1 METFVAVPIIDLG
14 GRRVRRPYT
23 DLSNLTAPGMPC
35 RRAFRSFC
43 TASSLQSAQICVICG
58 SVCGPEH
65 YCATGRRIVPLEAFC
80 ELGDA
85 CVAPTQIYRTSPR
98 LGCPVGARF
107 VPSARRHRHNLG
119 KSALSA
125 ARSADREILAPR
137 VEELSSWRPLRT
149 GRRMCRPYT
158 DMRATR
164 PVRRAW
170 AFYGRRFLL
179 LVTLDVGAVM
189 G

>member
-1 METFVAVPIIDLG
+1 M
-14 GRRVRRPYT
+14 
-23 DLSNLTAPGMPC
+23 
-35 RRAFRSFC
+35 
-43 TASSLQSAQICVICG
+43 
-58 SVCGPEH
+58 
-65 YCATGRRIVPLEAFC
+65 IVPFGDFYTK
-80 ELGDA
+80 GDA

-125 ARSADREILAPR
+125 ARSADREVLALR
-137 VEELSSWRPLRT
+137 VEKLSRCKLLRT
-149 GRRMCRPYT
+149 GRRMRRPYT
-158 DMRATR
+158 DLSNLTAAGMPR
-164 PVRRAW
+164 RRAFRSFCTASSSQSGQVCVIWGSICGPGNSCATGRKIVQLEAFTNW
-170 AFYGRRFLL
+170 ATHASPLHRYARRYKAGTACLGVLGRRFLL